1 MMNLCGF
8 FKSSWKKDVSA
19 KLETIISK
27 LDEII
32 NLIKQEG
39 VTMTL
44 ELDALQ
50 QQVAENT
57 SLEQSAIQLIEGI
70 ADQLEEVKDDP
81 EEISAL
87 TASLKSTATAL
98 AAAIA
103 ANTPAPE
110 PTPEPTPEPEPEG

>member
-1 MMNLCGF
+1 MNLCGF